1 MPRTTKKTTAPIEKH
16 TIPTIP
22 AAEQPYRVPENWR
35 WVYLPAVCEY
45 MRSGGDKPQDISVSQ
60 MNNHSIPV
68 VANGMQDDG
77 IIGYTNVKNEKAG
90 TLTVSARGTIGHAIV
105 RNYPYYPVIRLIVLS
120 PNSFTISS
128 YLKYIFDYFEEEGTG
143 TSIPQ
148 LTVPSLKNKI
158 IPLPPLAEQ
167 QRIVDRIERLFAK
180 LDEAREKAQAVVDG
194 FENRKAAILHKAFT
208 GELTRKWREERG
220 IGIKTWQTTTL
231 STVVN
236 GFKYGTSEKSD
247 YSYLGM
253 PVLRIPNIGNDGI
266 IFSDMKYLSTED
278 IDDSD
283 QIHENDILIIRSNGS
298 RELVGK
304 CILVPPLEREYTYA
318 SFLIRITPNKS
329 IQPSFLEKYLNSYD
343 ARSQMFSKAKSS
355 AGINNINTKELGG
368 IIIHLPTLQE
378 QTEIVST
385 IQKLIQQERRA
396 HDLAESVITQ
406 IDVMKKAI
414 LARAFRGELG
424 TNDPSEAACEG

>member
-1 MPRTTKKTTAPIEKH
+1 
-16 TIPTIP
+16 
-22 AAEQPYRVPENWR
+22 
-35 WVYLPAVCEY
+35 

-167 QRIVDRIERLFAK
+167 QRIVDRIESLFAK
-180 LDEAREKAQAVVDG
+180 LDDAREIAQAVVDG
-194 FENRKAAILHKAFT
+194 FENRKTAILHKAFT

-220 IGIKTWQTTTL
+220 IGMESWKQTT
-231 STVVN
+231 
-236 GFKYGTSEKSD
+236 
-247 YSYLGM
+247 LG
-253 PVLRIPNIGNDGI
+253 NIIKVSSGKALTAKNMIRDGI
-266 IFSDMKYLSTED
+266 YPVYGGNGITGHHNESNVDKNTIVIGRVGYYCGSVHFLHEPSWVTDNALIVKYDVEQYNTSWLVYILKYLDLRQNDSSTAQPV
-278 IDDSD
+278 IS
-283 QIHENDILIIRSNGS
+283 GS
-298 RELVGK
+298 K
-304 CILVPPLEREYTYA
+304 IYPIC
-318 SFLIRITPNKS
+318 
-329 IQPSFLEKYLNSYD
+329 LNIC
-343 ARSQMFSKAKSS
+343 SKAEQ
-355 AGINNINTKELGG
+355 T
-368 IIIHLPTLQE
+368 IISNLLDRLLLQE
-378 QTEIVST
+378 Q
-385 IQKLIQQERRA
+385 RA
-396 HDLAESVITQ
+396 RDLAESVIAQ
-406 IDVMKKAI
+406 IDGMKKAI

-424 TNDPSEAACEG
+424 TNVPWEAACEV